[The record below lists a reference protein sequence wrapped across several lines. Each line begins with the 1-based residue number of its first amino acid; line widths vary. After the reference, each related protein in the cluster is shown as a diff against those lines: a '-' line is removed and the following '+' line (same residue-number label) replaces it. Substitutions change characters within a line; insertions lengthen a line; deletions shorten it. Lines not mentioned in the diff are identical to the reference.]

1 VKFVDTNKALPAD
14 LVPDVIAANLG
25 FSTNS
30 VSPYHLLTCLLFF
43 LYLPDFVCIKCI
55 CFFHQDSSWPG
66 LLRVSPFNS
75 ARLAVIF
82 ALDGPWARLPG
93 EVAKYAVSKHRY
105 QLLPVAGEGPNSW
118 WMQLKHIASQRMMI
132 KASAKQIALNE
143 EQVRI
148 KRYKKIL
155 SQ

>member
-1 VKFVDTNKALPAD
+1 LAHSFFSISQIT
-14 LVPDVIAANLG
+14 LVLNAYV
-25 FSTNS
+25 
-30 VSPYHLLTCLLFF
+30 
-43 LYLPDFVCIKCI
+43 
-55 CFFHQDSSWPG
+55 FFHQDSSWPG